1 MENLKGLIADTT
13 SAFLAELEKNV
24 SDGNKAAGI
33 RARKL
38 SLELEKLLKRYR
50 KESVK

>member
-1 MENLKGLIADTT
+1 MENLKKLILDTFA
-13 SAFLAELEKNV
+13 AFTTEIEKNV
-24 SDGNKAAGI
+24 TEHNKAAGV

-50 KESVK
+50 KESVN